1 METLVIDAS
10 IAVKWVIQEDGTEAA
25 LGLRAGFRFLAPE
38 LLIAECANI
47 LWKKVQR
54 GELLS
59 EEATVASSLL
69 ERSGIS
75 LVPMRGMLKEATKLA
90 ISLSH
95 PAYDCVYLVAARQA
109 QARFVTADQRLL
121 RVISERGP
129 GDLANLCVALSDLS
143 GKSH

>member
-10 IAVKWVIQEDGTEAA
+10 IAVKWVVEEDGTDAA
-25 LGLRAGFRFLAPE
+25 LGLRAGFRLLAPE

-54 GELLS
+54 GELLP
-59 EEATVASSLL
+59 EEATVASRLL
-69 ERSGIS
+69 ERSGIAFVS
-75 LVPMRGMLKEATKLA
+75 MRGMLEQAAELA

-121 RVISERGP
+121 RAISERGP
-129 GDLANLCVALSDLS
+129 GELAGLCVSLSDVS